1 MYKKKLKQMHF
12 YTKELNELEQIICQ
26 PYYLLSQQIKYNDIF
41 IFFFKYLTSID
52 NIQILSTRVILGYLL
67 IGIAISK
74 LLPRWPRPWGITLSN
89 QSFLCMHII
98 CTLETNLLMQTV
110 QTRWRTQKKMPV
122 TIFTQ
127 EKTRNIRKF
136 KDQVSGKAIC
146 CNHIPEWD
154 SWMK

>member
-41 IFFFKYLTSID
+41 IFFQVSYLYS
-52 NIQILSTRVILGYLL
+52 LSTRVILGYLL

-74 LLPRWPRPWGITLSN
+74 LLPRWPRPWGIILSN

>member
-1 MYKKKLKQMHF
+1 MSLSKSFANH
-12 YTKELNELEQIICQ
+12 IIC
-26 PYYLLSQQIKYNDIF
+26 YHNKLNIMTFLF
-41 IFFFKYLTSID
+41 IFFKYLSSID

-74 LLPRWPRPWGITLSN
+74 LLPRWPRPWGIILSN
-89 QSFLCMHII
+89 QSFLCHVCMHII

-122 TIFTQ
+122 TIFTP